1 MNDARY
7 RLLLIR
13 GLEHSGTTILD
24 LALGGNPQVVGLGEA
39 SRLLREPRPGDKHNG
54 PRLLRGPDRF
64 SRLCTCGE
72 TAGNCSVWGDYLS
85 WLVDNDFEDMSFK
98 FAKLLDRYGSHD
110 CMRTN
115 LLFPN

>member
-24 LALGGNPQVVGLGEA
+24 LALGGNPQIVGLGEA

-64 SRLCTCGE
+64 PDCVPVARLPEIVLFGATICRG
-72 TAGNCSVWGDYLS
+72 
-85 WLVDNDFEDMSFK
+85 
-98 FAKLLDRYGSHD
+98 LLIMTLRI
-110 CMRTN
+110 C
-115 LLFPN
+115 L